1 MGKGDIAIIIL
12 NVVPTNAVLIGLQ
25 TVDRMNTALR
35 KLKDV
40 KLRRCVLKVPRTL
53 AAHWQTAWVMVEEL
67 QAL

>member
-12 NVVPTNAVLIGLQ
+12 NVVHINAVLIGLQ

-35 KLKDV
+35 KLKGV

-53 AAHWQTAWVMVEEL
+53 ATHWQTVWVKVVEL
-67 QAL
+67 QTF

>member
-35 KLKDV
+35 KLKGV
-40 KLRRCVLKVPRTL
+40 KLRRCVLRVPRTL
-53 AAHWQTAWVMVEEL
+53 VAHW
-67 QAL
+67 

>member
-35 KLKDV
+35 NLKGV
-40 KLRRCVLKVPRTL
+40 KLRRYVLKVLRIQLNWKGLLTF
-53 AAHWQTAWVMVEEL
+53 QSVR
-67 QAL
+67 